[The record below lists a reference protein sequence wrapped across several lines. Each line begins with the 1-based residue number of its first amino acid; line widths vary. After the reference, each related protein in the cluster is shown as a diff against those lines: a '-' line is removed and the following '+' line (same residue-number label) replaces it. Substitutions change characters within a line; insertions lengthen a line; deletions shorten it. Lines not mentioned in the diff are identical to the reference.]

1 MSEAA
6 QREAFGQRFGV
17 SRETLTRLDRLAGLL
32 RKWSPAINLVSSR
45 TLPDLWTRHF
55 LDSAQL
61 MDIAPPTALGWADL
75 GAGGGFPG
83 LVVAIFAEELRPALR
98 VSLVESDQRKAAFL
112 SQAAR
117 ELGLDVEIIR
127 RRAEEAD
134 PLGVEVISARALAP
148 LTRLL
153 DFAERHL
160 APGGQALFLK
170 GRQHDA
176 EIEQALDRWRFSV
189 QKIPSITDPDAVV
202 LKIKGVVRA

>member
-6 QREAFGQRFGV
+6 QRDALGQRFSV
-17 SRETLTRLDRLAGLL
+17 SRETLTRLDRFAGLL
-32 RKWSPAINLVSSR
+32 RKWSPVINLVSSR
-45 TLPDLWTRHF
+45 TLPDLWARHF

-61 MDIAPPTALGWADL
+61 MDIAPLASRSWADL

-83 LVVAIFAEELRPALR
+83 LVVAILAAELRPDLH
-98 VSLVESDQRKAAFL
+98 VTLIESDQRKSAFL

-117 ELGLDVEIIR
+117 ELGLDTKIIR
-127 RRAEEAD
+127 RRAEEAE
-134 PLGVEVISARALAP
+134 PLGADVVSARALAP

-153 DFAERHL
+153 DLAERHL

-189 QKIPSITDPDAVV
+189 QKIRSITDPDAVV